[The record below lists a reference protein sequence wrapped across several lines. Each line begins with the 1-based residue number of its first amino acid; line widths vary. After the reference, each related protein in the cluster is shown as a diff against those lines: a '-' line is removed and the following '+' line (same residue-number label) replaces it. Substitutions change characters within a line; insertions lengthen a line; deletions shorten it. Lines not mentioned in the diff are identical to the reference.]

1 MTPIYESDLEQ
12 ALIDQLVDLGYT
24 YLSPEQQES
33 LRPDLS
39 SALLLPTLTEALQ
52 RLNPGITPAQIQ
64 AITRKLSDLPP
75 NNLVQNNRFI
85 HQFLT
90 DGVTLEVLTPDGM
103 RGKRFQLIDHT
114 HPEKN
119 TFTVTNQ
126 YTLHHNNQARRPDVV
141 ILVNGIPLV
150 VIELKNPTD
159 ENATV
164 QKAYQQL
171 VNYTNAIPAL
181 FHTNAFMVASD
192 GYDAIA
198 GTITSP
204 RSRFIPWKE
213 PHNTSNSDV
222 QLVTLA
228 QGMLPPRVL
237 LDILRHFIAFE
248 TTTSTKTGAA
258 IQTNKLLA
266 AYHQYHVV
274 NKAITSTTS
283 AIQPTGSHKIGI
295 VWHTQ
300 GSGKS
305 LSMLFYAGKA
315 VLQFDNPTIIVITDR
330 NDLDDQLFDTFS
342 NSRHILRQE
351 PRQASSRDNLKD
363 LLRVAGGGVIFTTLQ
378 KFLPEDRL
386 EFDTLSTRHNIIVI
400 ADEAH
405 RSHYGFNARI
415 SATEKAVTTTYGY
428 AKYLRDAV
436 PNASFIGFT
445 GTPIENADHSTRQVF
460 GDYLDVYDIAQAVE
474 DGATVP
480 IYYES
485 RLAKIHLKEEEKQAL
500 DEELESI
507 TENEE
512 ATARER
518 SKAKWAQIEAIIGN
532 PTRVANIAN
541 DIVTHFE
548 ARSQIIEGKALIVSM
563 SRRIAVDLY
572 DQIVALRPEWQTQGK
587 LKVVMTTSSSDPAA
601 FQPHATNKQQRKELA
616 EQFKDPNDPLQIVIV
631 RDMWLTGFDAP
642 SLSTMYL
649 DKPMRGHNLMQAIA
663 RVNRVFHDKPGGLI
677 VDYIGIAAD
686 LKQALADYTTSGGK
700 GDPTLDQ
707 ALAIQKMVELHEVIL
722 QLFHGLNFREFF
734 TQTKLESKLKVILN
748 AQDHILGLENGSD
761 RFIKATIGF
770 AKAFSLSL
778 PDPKALALKD
788 DLAFFQAVKARLTKL
803 STTGSGRSEADIELA
818 IKQLVDQAIVVEG
831 IVDILAEA
839 GIKKTDISIL
849 SDEFLLDVAQNPHQ
863 NLAAALLQKLLN
875 DEIKVRTRSN
885 LTQSKKFSEMLQNA
899 ITRYQNRVITAAQ
912 FIQELIDLA
921 RIIRDS
927 NNEAN
932 DLHLSVEEFAFYSA
946 LSDNN
951 SALELLGKQELAA
964 IAVEVF
970 NNVRKNATIDW
981 AIKDSARA
989 KLRVAVRRVLRKFGY
1004 PPDLQETAT
1013 QNIIKQAELLAST
1026 MME

>member
-1 MTPIYESDLEQ
+1 MTPIYESDLENE
-12 ALIDQLVDLGYT
+12 LIDQLVELGYT
-24 YLSPEQQES
+24 YLSPEQQET
-33 LRPDLS
+33 LRYDLS
-39 SALLLPTLTEALQ
+39 SALLLPILTESLT

-64 AITRKLSDLPP
+64 AILRKITDLPP
-75 NNLVQNNRFI
+75 NNLTQNNRYL

-90 DGVTLEVLTPDGM
+90 DGVTLEVLTPEGM
-103 RGKRFQLIDHT
+103 RGQRFQLIDHT
-114 HPEKN
+114 QPEKN

-126 YTLHHNNQARRPDVV
+126 FTLHHNNQVRRPDVV
-141 ILVNGIPLV
+141 LLVNGIPLV
-150 VIELKNPTD
+150 VIELKNPVD

-171 VNYTNAIPAL
+171 INYTTAIPAL
-181 FHTNAFMVASD
+181 FHYNAFMVASD
-192 GYDAIA
+192 GFDAIA

-204 RSRFIPWKE
+204 RSRFIPWKNPE
-213 PHNTSNSDV
+213 DHSNSDL
-222 QLVTLA
+222 QLITLT
-228 QGMLPPRVL
+228 QGMLPPHTL

-248 TTTSTKTGAA
+248 TSTSTKTGAV

-274 NKAITSTTS
+274 NKAIASTTT

-330 NDLDDQLFDTFS
+330 NDLDDQLFDTFK

-351 PRQASSRDNLKD
+351 PRQASSRDHLKE
-363 LLRVAGGGVIFTTLQ
+363 LLRVAGGGIIFTTLQ

-405 RSHYGFNARI
+405 RSHYGFYARI
-415 SATEKAVTTTYGY
+415 NASEKAVTTTYGY

-445 GTPIENADHSTRQVF
+445 GTPIESSDHSTRQVF
-460 GDYLDVYDIAQAVE
+460 GEYLDVYDISQAVE

-485 RLAKIHLKEEEKQAL
+485 RLAKIHLKEEEKAAL
-500 DEELESI
+500 DEEIDSI

-518 SKAKWAQIEAIIGN
+518 SKAKWAQVEAIIGN
-532 PTRVANIAN
+532 PTRLSNIAN
-541 DIVTHFE
+541 DIVSHFE
-548 ARSQIIEGKALIVSM
+548 ARSQVIEGKALIVTM

-572 DQIVALRPEWQTQGK
+572 NQLTYLRPEWQTQEK
-587 LKVVMTTSSSDPAA
+587 LKIVMTTSSSDPAT
-601 FQPHATNKQQRKELA
+601 FQPHATNKHERKVLA
-616 EQFKDPNDPLQIVIV
+616 DRFKDPTDPLQIVIV

-686 LKQALADYTTSGGK
+686 LKQALTDYTNSGGK
-700 GDPTLDQ
+700 GAPALDQ
-707 ALAIQKMVELHEVIL
+707 GLAIQKMVELHEVIL
-722 QLFHGLNFREFF
+722 QLFHGFNFREFF

-849 SDEFLLDVAQNPHQ
+849 SDEFLLDVAQNPRQ

-885 LTQSKKFSEMLQNA
+885 LTQSKNFSEMLQNA
-899 ITRYQNRVITAAQ
+899 ITRYENRVITAAQ